1 MENNLDIEEL
11 KFKYNLQNDII
22 CKLCSLKNLIE
33 EKRQKSMNYNE
44 LITFLKSAM
53 NYDERQ
59 IWFIK
64 QQILNI
70 NITLNEELKKF
81 FELKTN
87 DDILILYDV
96 EQNYNQNNLDGIIKA
111 VVSLEKK
118 EAYIEC
124 EENISTDDLKQFVSE
139 VEFSCTS
146 ILDN

>member
-53 NYDERQ
+53 NYGEMQ

-70 NITLNEELKKF
+70 NITLNEKLKKF

-96 EQNYNQNNLDGIIKA
+96 EQNYNQNNLDEIKR
-111 VVSLEKK
+111 VLE
-118 EAYIEC
+118 
-124 EENISTDDLKQFVSE
+124 NR
-139 VEFSCTS
+139 
-146 ILDN
+146 

>member
-11 KFKYNLQNDII
+11 KCKYNLQDDII

-53 NYDERQ
+53 NYDEMQ

-64 QQILNI
+64 QQILNKK
-70 NITLNEELKKF
+70 ITLNEELKKF

-96 EQNYNQNNLDGIIKA
+96 EQNYNQNNLDEIKR
-111 VVSLEKK
+111 VLE
-118 EAYIEC
+118 
-124 EENISTDDLKQFVSE
+124 NR
-139 VEFSCTS
+139 
-146 ILDN
+146 